1 MKSRLRFLAA
11 LLANAILPW
20 VTYRLM
26 IPHVGV
32 TWALAAS
39 ALPMLAWIF
48 AMLVR
53 YREFD
58 ALSATLVASICI
70 SIALIVFDH
79 PTRPLLPREPVIR
92 GIIGV
97 AFLLSLALRRPLI
110 YYLARSTLV
119 REHGERGERLET
131 LWGTRAEFRHA
142 LRIMTAVWGVGLILE
157 DLLRTVIVQTWADAR
172 APVLSMSLS
181 YAIYGC
187 LTVWT
192 ALYRRRINRQ
202 SDSSNSSNTDV
213 RA

>member
-1 MKSRLRFLAA
+1 MLRFLAA

-26 IPHVGV
+26 VAHVGV

-39 ALPMLAWIF
+39 ALPLLAWIF

-58 ALSATLVASICI
+58 ALSATLIASIGLAI
-70 SIALIVFDH
+70 VLIAFDH

-119 REHGERGERLET
+119 REHGARGDRFET
-131 LWGTRAEFRHA
+131 LWNTRAEFRHA
-142 LRIMTAVWGVGLILE
+142 LRIMTAVWGAGLIVE
-157 DLLRTVIVQTWADAR
+157 DLLRSVIVQAWPDAR
-172 APVLSMSLS
+172 APLLSMSLS

-187 LTVWT
+187 LVVWT
-192 ALYRRRINRQ
+192 GLYRRRINRQ
-202 SDSSNSSNTDV
+202 NDDGNV
-213 RA
+213 PA

>member
-1 MKSRLRFLAA
+1 MKPILRFLAA
-11 LLANAILPW
+11 LLVNAILPW

-26 IPHVGV
+26 VPHVGV

-48 AMLVR
+48 AILVR

-58 ALSATLVASICI
+58 ALSATLIASICLAI
-70 SIALIVFDH
+70 VLIAFDH

-92 GIIGV
+92 GIIGI

-119 REHGERGERLET
+119 REHGARGDRFET
-131 LWGTRAEFRHA
+131 LWNTRAEFRHA
-142 LRIMTAVWGVGLILE
+142 LRIMTAVWGAGLLLE
-157 DLLRTVIVQTWADAR
+157 DLLRTVISQAWADAR
-172 APVLSMSLS
+172 APLLSTSLS

-187 LTVWT
+187 LAVWT
-192 ALYRRRINRQ
+192 TLYRRRITRQ
-202 SDSSNSSNTDV
+202 RDHSDV
-213 RA
+213 PA

>member
-1 MKSRLRFLAA
+1 MKPMLRFLAA
-11 LLANAILPW
+11 LFANAILPW

-26 IPHVGV
+26 VPHVGV

-39 ALPMLAWIF
+39 ALPLLAWII
-48 AMLVR
+48 AMRVR
-53 YREFD
+53 YHEFD
-58 ALSATLVASICI
+58 ALSATLIASICL
-70 SIALIVFDH
+70 SIVLIAFDH

-97 AFLLSLALRRPLI
+97 AFLLSLVLQRPLI

-119 REHGERGERLET
+119 REHGERGDRLET
-131 LWGTRAEFRHA
+131 LWDTQAEFRHA
-142 LRIMTAVWGVGLILE
+142 LRIMTAVWGASLILE

-172 APVLSMSLS
+172 APLLSMSLS

-187 LTVWT
+187 LAVWS

-202 SDSSNSSNTDV
+202 SNSSNSDLP
-213 RA
+213 A